1 MPLIKIVIWLLIT
14 NHIMYAQCISMC
26 LNYSLDV
33 LLFNFRRLQSPS
45 ILNALNA
52 LYVHPHPL
60 VGLNKNLI
68 TLSLQRK

>member
-1 MPLIKIVIWLLIT
+1 MRLIKIDIWLLIK
-14 NHIMYAQCISMC
+14 NHIMYARCISIC

-33 LLFNFRRLQSPS
+33 ILFNFRRLQSPS

-52 LYVHPHPL
+52 LYVHPQTL